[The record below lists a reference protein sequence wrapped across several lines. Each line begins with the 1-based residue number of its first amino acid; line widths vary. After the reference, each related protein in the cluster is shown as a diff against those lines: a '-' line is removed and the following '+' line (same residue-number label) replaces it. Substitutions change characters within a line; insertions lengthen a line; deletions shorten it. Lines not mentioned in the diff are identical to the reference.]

1 MRRRVGGLIAA
12 VFGVAMFAVP
22 GAPEARMIG
31 VEDAPANAEDVVL
44 FGADPN
50 IPPTKRKAMLA
61 WLAEKRYLE
70 GYTAEPAVHP
80 SEGPHGGN
88 VRTFFNSILV
98 EDLRA
103 GRTSF
108 RKGAAMVKELYFGS
122 TDTVRGY
129 AVMVKVKKNAGSTG
143 QGWLFMETFNG
154 TQADFYGRGI
164 GICADCHGAG
174 TDYLLSEF
182 RP

>member
-1 MRRRVGGLIAA
+1 MRKRRSGLMAILVVVLMTAI
-12 VFGVAMFAVP
+12 P
-22 GAPEARMIG
+22 GAPEAQVIRDPID
-31 VEDAPANAEDVVL
+31 EIAA
-44 FGADPN
+44 GADPN

-61 WLAEKRYLE
+61 WLQEKRYLE

-88 VRTFFNSILV
+88 VRTFFNAILV

-129 AVMVKVKKNAGSTG
+129 AVMVKVKKKAGATG
-143 QGWLFMETFNG
+143 QGWLFMESFNG
-154 TQADFYGRGI
+154 TQADFFGRGI
-164 GICADCHGAG
+164 RLCSDCHGAG
-174 TDYLLSEF
+174 TDFLLSEF

>member
-12 VFGVAMFAVP
+12 VFGLAVFAVP
-22 GAPEARMIG
+22 GAPEANVLG
-31 VEDAPANAEDVVL
+31 VEDAPAVADDVEL

-98 EDLRA
+98 EDLSA
-103 GRTSF
+103 GRTTF
-108 RKGAAMVKELYFGS
+108 RKGATMV
-122 TDTVRGY
+122 
-129 AVMVKVKKNAGSTG
+129 
-143 QGWLFMETFNG
+143 
-154 TQADFYGRGI
+154 
-164 GICADCHGAG
+164 
-174 TDYLLSEF
+174 
-182 RP
+182 

>member
-1 MRRRVGGLIAA
+1 MRRRLGAVAAFVLGLAA
-12 VFGVAMFAVP
+12 WMAPV
-22 GAPEARMIG
+22 APEAKVQAGSDEGG
-31 VEDAPANAEDVVL
+31 VASDALL
-44 FGADPN
+44 FGGDAN

-61 WLAEKRYLE
+61 WLQEKRYLE
-70 GYTAEPAVHP
+70 GYVAEPAVHP
-80 SEGPHGGN
+80 SSGPHGGN
-88 VRTFFNSILV
+88 VRTFFNTILS

-129 AVMVKVKKNAGSTG
+129 AVMVKVKKKAGASG
-143 QGWLFMETFNG
+143 QGWLFMESFNG

-164 GICADCHGAG
+164 GLCADCHGAG
-174 TDYLLSEF
+174 TDFLLSEF